1 MQSISEWLKSLGLDQ
16 YGRVFAENDIDLD
29 LIADLND
36 QALKD
41 IGVTSVGH
49 RVKLLK
55 AIAERKGEAPSMSAP
70 SVTPRQYI
78 PAHLAEKILTSKA
91 ALEGERKQVTAL
103 FAD

>member
-1 MQSISEWLKSLGLDQ
+1 MQIRSIPEWLKSLGLEQ

-29 LIADLND
+29 LLADLND

-55 AIAERKGEAPSMSAP
+55 AIAERKSDAPSMSAP
-70 SVTPRQYI
+70 SIAPRQYT
-78 PAHLAEKILTSKA
+78 PARLAAPGPSRARL
-91 ALEGERKQVTAL
+91 R
-103 FAD
+103 